1 MTAYLFNA
9 CLHFSILNFLE
20 HVVNLD
26 LARSLSKLD
35 EEIEKSMTRLVGDHG
50 EGVMYSCQVCQRTYK
65 DKTKMK
71 HHIETH
77 LDSFHI
83 CPICSQ
89 QCKTRRTL
97 KTHIARA
104 HGNVKLHEHFPDT
117 SFSQ

>member
-1 MTAYLFNA
+1 MKAYVLNVQLNI
-9 CLHFSILNFLE
+9 LHTFLE
-20 HVVNLD
+20 HVIDLDSAKRLSNLE
-26 LARSLSKLD
+26 
-35 EEIEKSMTRLVGDHG
+35 EEIDKRMTRLVGEHG

-77 LDSFHI
+77 LDSFQI

-97 KTHIARA
+97 KTHIVRT
-104 HGNVKLHEHFPDT
+104 HGNSELGLYFPG
-117 SFSQ
+117 QEN

>member
-1 MTAYLFNA
+1 MTARVLNVQ
-9 CLHFSILNFLE
+9 LNILYIFLE
-20 HVVNLD
+20 HVIIDLDSAKRLSNLE
-26 LARSLSKLD
+26 
-35 EEIEKSMTRLVGDHG
+35 EEIDKRMTRLVGEHG

-77 LDSFHI
+77 LDSFQI

-97 KTHIARA
+97 KTHIVRT
-104 HGNVKLHEHFPDT
+104 HGNSELGLYFPG
-117 SFSQ
+117 QEN